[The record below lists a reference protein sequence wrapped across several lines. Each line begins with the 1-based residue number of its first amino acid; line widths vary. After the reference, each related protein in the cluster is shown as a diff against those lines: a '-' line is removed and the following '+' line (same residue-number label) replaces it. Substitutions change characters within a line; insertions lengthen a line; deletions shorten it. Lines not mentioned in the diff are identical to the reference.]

1 MTPLRPARLKGWA
14 TSGAIWL
21 FGLLGS
27 AAVCGILAER
37 IDAERGAAW
46 GAAAGILGF
55 ACLRLL
61 TGRTNAR

>member
-1 MTPLRPARLKGWA
+1 MIPSRPARLKGWA
-14 TSGAIWL
+14 TSGAIWF

-37 IDAERGAAW
+37 IDPERGAAW

-61 TGRTNAR
+61 TGRAGTR